1 MQVNSSSYDY
11 YLDNQQ
17 TQKPTQELD
26 KNAFMQI
33 LVNQLKY
40 QNPMEPQ
47 DSETFINQMV
57 QLSTMEQ
64 MANLT
69 ANIERMLQSNEFN
82 RAVSLIGHQVTA
94 LNTNGE
100 PVEGTIEKVSMAAGE
115 PRLVVNNSEYS
126 LGQIVNISKPPVEE
140 PEPEPETSAENNT
153 VSTNDTDA
161 DTATDNEDNTQI
173 EGG

>member
-1 MQVNSSSYDY
+1 MQVNSTSNDY
-11 YLDNQQ
+11 YVDNQQ

-33 LVNQLKY
+33 LVNQLRY
-40 QNPMEPQ
+40 QNPMKPK
-47 DSETFINQMV
+47 DSSTFINQMV

-69 ANIERMLQSNEFN
+69 ANMEKMLQSNEFN
-82 RAVSLIGHQVTA
+82 RAVSLIGHQVTV

-100 PVEGTIEKVSMAAGE
+100 PMEGTIEKVSMADGE

-126 LGQIVNISKPPVEE
+126 LGQLVYISKPPVEE
-140 PEPEPETSAENNT
+140 P
-153 VSTNDTDA
+153 STETDA
-161 DTATDNEDNTQI
+161 EAEVNAETNTQNATDSTSETNTDSSK
-173 EGG
+173 GG

>member
-1 MQVNSSSYDY
+1 MQVNSTSNDY
-11 YLDNQQ
+11 YQGNQQ

-64 MANLT
+64 MSNLT
-69 ANIERMLQSNEFN
+69 ANMERMLQSNEFN

-100 PVEGTIEKVSMAAGE
+100 VVEGTIEKVSMAAGE

-126 LGQIVNISKPPVEE
+126 MGQIVYISEPPVEE
-140 PEPEPETSAENNT
+140 PEPETETGEENIT
-153 VSTNDTDA
+153 ESDNDTEEDTTA
-161 DTATDNEDNTQI
+161 DVE
-173 EGG
+173 E

>member
-1 MQVNSSSYDY
+1 
-11 YLDNQQ
+11 
-17 TQKPTQELD
+17 
-26 KNAFMQI
+26 MQI
-33 LVNQLKY
+33 LVNQLRY

-69 ANIERMLQSNEFN
+69 ANMERMLQSNEFN

-94 LNTNGE
+94 LNANGE

-115 PRLVVNNSEYS
+115 PRLVIDNSEYS
-126 LGQIVNISKPPVEE
+126 LSQLVSISKPPVEE
-140 PEPEPETSAENNT
+140 PEPEQDAG
-153 VSTNDTDA
+153 A
-161 DTATDNEDNTQI
+161 DTGIKNTGDTGADTTTGNEDNTQV